1 MTEWEDIGKDA
12 EITISFNELMDI
24 LKTYDEARI
33 KNGFPCQMDD
43 ELYYPSLTWACF
55 SLLWKSKIK
64 KAQIENQKLKK
75 DNKNLFAKNLQLNE
89 VIKNLEKKINEKN
102 TEIELYKEEIKKFN
116 DKSHHGG

>member
-43 ELYYPSLTWACF
+43 ELYYPCLTWACF

-75 DNKNLFAKNLQLNE
+75 ETDDVIDEILKSLGSSDDDLSRCEELQSCIDSLSE
-89 VIKNLEKKINEKN
+89 N
-102 TEIELYKEEIKKFN
+102 TREN
-116 DKSHHGG
+116 MR